1 MKELNLQEIRQQ
13 LDVIDASLTE
23 LFETR
28 MELCR
33 EVAEYKY
40 RPESLFM
47 TGSGSSRS
55 LRRLRLWLTVI
66 LRAKVHMNCFR
77 RS

>member
-28 MELCR
+28 MERIGEHLQR
-33 EVAEYKY
+33 V
-40 RPESLFM
+40 P
-47 TGSGSSRS
+47 
-55 LRRLRLWLTVI
+55 
-66 LRAKVHMNCFR
+66 
-77 RS
+77 

>member
-28 MELCR
+28 MELCKR
-33 EVAEYKY
+33 WLSIRY

-47 TGSGSSRS
+47 TGSRG
-55 LRRLRLWLTVI
+55 
-66 LRAKVHMNCFR
+66 AAEA
-77 RS
+77 

>member
-33 EVAEYKY
+33 EVAEYKIQTGKPVY
-40 RPESLFM
+40 DRERPS
-47 TGSGSSRS
+47 
-55 LRRLRLWLTVI
+55 
-66 LRAKVHMNCFR
+66 VH
-77 RS
+77 

>member
-33 EVAEYKY
+33 EVAEYKIQ
-40 RPESLFM
+40 

-55 LRRLRLWLTVI
+55 LRRFRLWLTVI

>member
-28 MELCR
+28 M
-33 EVAEYKY
+33 
-40 RPESLFM
+40 
-47 TGSGSSRS
+47 SGSSRS